1 MKNYTKPHPIKII
14 VLTTALL
21 LCVSAAGFPASE
33 PPPLPCRITFET
45 DRDGNRE
52 IYVMEPDGS
61 NPVNLTN
68 NPADDMQ
75 PSWSPD
81 GTRIAFVSNRE
92 TEKEGGQYV
101 YVMDSDGKNVR
112 QLNMENESTWPDW
125 SPDGKV
131 ITYTAFGDIYVIN
144 ADGSGESVNL
154 TNSPEEDQRSKWS
167 PDNHIILWLSG
178 NNGRFD
184 IFTMKPDGNSKK
196 QLTEN
201 AAVNDAVWA
210 IDGRI
215 FGHWDSKEGGCFN
228 CIMNADGTNISNAGG
243 KGDIAN
249 HVPFITADGQRV
261 ELIAGPYQN
270 GDNEILLVSPIF
282 PEVFRNITQNKANDI
297 NPDWPGMCLSG
308 LQRDMPDK
316 PTDPVNKPADPPNK
330 MTFGY
335 AGDKGMHKERARD
348 MQIACDE
355 LGIEC
360 VYGEIPEL
368 VNKGVD
374 AIIQNTDKNSVNELR
389 DDIKNAIDKDIPVF
403 LLDAETKIDGAYS
416 VSVDYNLWAKTSF
429 EWMLEK
435 IGGKGEIA
443 YFDLDPVYRFSE
455 AIKDLLTNY
464 PDITVVEFRDGDY
477 PSEKVKPETSDFVNM
492 YPDLKA
498 IWTSYF
504 NFQAMDGLKFNGIPY
519 EKWPVMVCEAN
530 RDGLLTWQKVQA
542 EYPKFDCFAS
552 VNPPG
557 IAYAAI
563 YAAYYL
569 KSGYQLD
576 ETVLG
581 GEFGRTLFV
590 DLPTVTKENFQVE
603 LDEML
608 KNDTHVVDEL
618 MTPEEIKGEWF
629 IDK

>member
-1 MKNYTKPHPIKII
+1 MKNYTVPYPIKI
-14 VLTTALL
+14 LL
-21 LCVSAAGFPASE
+21 PTITLLFCISAVNISASE
-33 PPPLPCRITFET
+33 TTPLPCNIAFET
-45 DRDGNRE
+45 DRDGNPE

-61 NPVNLTN
+61 NPVNLTK

-92 TEKEGGQYV
+92 TGGEGGQYV
-101 YVMDSDGKNVR
+101 YVMDSNGENVR
-112 QLNMENESTWPDW
+112 QLNTENESTWPDW
-125 SPDGKV
+125 SPDGRM
-131 ITYTAFGDIYVIN
+131 ITYTAFGDIYAIN
-144 ADGSGESVNL
+144 ADGSGEAVNL
-154 TNSPEEDQRSKWS
+154 TSSPEKDEQSKWS
-167 PDNHIILWLSG
+167 PDSKQMLWLSG

-184 IFTMKPDGNSKK
+184 IFTIDAGGTNKK
-196 QLTEN
+196 QLTKN
-201 AAVNDAVWA
+201 AAVNDATWS

-228 CIMNADGTNISNAGG
+228 CIMNADGTNITNAGG

-249 HVPFITADGQRV
+249 YLPFRTADGHRV
-261 ELIAGPYQN
+261 ELYT
-270 GDNEILLVSPIF
+270 GDHITGNNDIFLVSGIF
-282 PEVFRNITQNKANDI
+282 PDTFLNITNNKANDI
-297 NPDWPGMCLSG
+297 NPDWPLKCLAG
-308 LQRDMPDK
+308 LQAVGAGK
-316 PTDPVNKPADPPNK
+316 PVDPGTKPSDDSKK

-335 AGDKGMHKERARD
+335 AGHIDKQKEREFD
-348 MQIACDE
+348 LHIACDE

-368 VNKGVD
+368 INKGVD
-374 AIIQNTDKNSVNELR
+374 AIIQNTNKNTVNELQE
-389 DDIKNAIDKDIPVF
+389 DIIKAKDKGIPVF
-403 LLDAETKIDGAYS
+403 LLDAETKTDGAYS
-416 VSVDYNLWAKTSF
+416 VSIDYNLWAKTSF

-443 YFDLDPVYRFSE
+443 YFDLDPVYRFPE
-455 AIKDLLTNY
+455 TIKDLLSHY

-477 PSEKVKPETSDFVNM
+477 ESEKVKPETTDFVNLH
-492 YPDLKA
+492 PDLKA

-504 NFQAMDGLKFNGIPY
+504 NFQAMDGLKYNGIPY

-557 IAYAAI
+557 IAYAAV

-569 KSGYQLD
+569 KSGYQID
-576 ETVLG
+576 ESALG
-581 GEFGRTLFV
+581 GEFGRTLYV
-590 DLPTVTKENFQVE
+590 DLPVVTKENLQEE

-608 KNDTHVVDEL
+608 KNDNYVVDDL
-618 MTPEEIKGEWF
+618 MTPDEIKEKWF
-629 IDK
+629 VEK

>member
-1 MKNYTKPHPIKII
+1 MKNRFQSIPFKII
-14 VLTTALL
+14 FATIVFIF
-21 LCVSAAGFPASE
+21 CVSATGFSASE
-33 PPPLPCRITFET
+33 TPPIPCRIAFET

-61 NPVNLTN
+61 NPVNRTN

-92 TEKEGGQYV
+92 TDGEGGQFV
-101 YVMDSDGKNVR
+101 YVMDSEGENVR
-112 QLNMENESTWPDW
+112 QLNTENESTWPDW
-125 SPDGKV
+125 SPDGRM
-131 ITYTAFGDIYVIN
+131 ITYTAFGDIYAIN
-144 ADGSGESVNL
+144 ADGSGEAVNL
-154 TNSPEEDQRSKWS
+154 TNSPEEDQRSNWS
-167 PDNHIILWLSG
+167 PDSQKILWLSG
-178 NNGRFD
+178 NNGRYD
-184 IFTMKPDGNSKK
+184 IFTMNADGSKKK
-196 QLTEN
+196 QLTKN
-201 AAVNDAVWA
+201 AAVNDAVWS

-215 FGHWDSKEGGCFN
+215 FGHWDSKENGCFN
-228 CIMNADGTNISNAGG
+228 CIMNADGTNITNAGG

-249 HVPFITADGQRV
+249 YVPFVTADGQRI
-261 ELIAGPYQN
+261 ELIAGDYSN
-270 GDNEILLVSPIF
+270 GNNEILLVSPTF
-282 PEVFRNITQNKANDI
+282 PEVFRNISQNKANDI
-297 NPDWPGMCLSG
+297 NPDWPVMCLSG
-308 LQRDMPDK
+308 LQREMPDK
-316 PTDPVNKPADPPNK
+316 STDPATKPGDLTKK

-335 AGDKGMHKERARD
+335 AGDRGMQKERARD

-360 VYGEIPEL
+360 VYGEMPEL

-374 AIIQNTDKNSVNELR
+374 AIIQNTDKNSVNGLQ
-389 DDIKNAIDKDIPVF
+389 DDIVNATEKGIPVF
-403 LLDAETKIDGAYS
+403 LLDAETKIDGSYS
-416 VSVDYNLWAKTSF
+416 VTVDYNLWAKTSF

-443 YFDLDPVYRFSE
+443 YFDLDPVYRFPE
-455 AIKDLLTNY
+455 TIKDLLSHY

-581 GEFGRTLFV
+581 GEFGRTLYV
-590 DLPTVTKENFQVE
+590 DIPVVTNENFREE
-603 LDEML
+603 LDEMV

-618 MTPEEIKGEWF
+618 MTPEEIKAKWF
-629 IDK
+629 IEK